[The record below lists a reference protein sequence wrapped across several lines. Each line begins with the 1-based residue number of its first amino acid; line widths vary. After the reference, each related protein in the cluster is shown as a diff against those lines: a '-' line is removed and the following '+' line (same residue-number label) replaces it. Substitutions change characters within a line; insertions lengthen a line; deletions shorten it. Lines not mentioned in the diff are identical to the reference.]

1 MTDPQTPSRALL
13 RQLLRPTRLRAVWR
27 SVGRLLSGRGK
38 YLARLRKCERKI
50 KRRNSNNATRI
61 IYLRLTY

>member
-38 YLARLRKCERKI
+38 
-50 KRRNSNNATRI
+50 S
-61 IYLRLTY
+61 